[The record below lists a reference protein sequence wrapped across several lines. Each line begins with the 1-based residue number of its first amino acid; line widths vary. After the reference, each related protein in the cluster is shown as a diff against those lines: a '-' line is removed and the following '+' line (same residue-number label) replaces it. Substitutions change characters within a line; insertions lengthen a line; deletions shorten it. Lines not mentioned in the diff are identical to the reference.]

1 MKTVNTGDNMAED
14 LIAQLGSLIAEKILK
29 QPGKVIEADQPLISS
44 GLIDSF
50 SLVDL
55 ALLVEDDF
63 GVRIEDTELNAETF
77 DTLNQLARLIAQ
89 RKEKS

>member
-1 MKTVNTGDNMAED
+1 MKIVDTGEYMTED
-14 LIAQLGSLIAEKILK
+14 LTTRLGSLVSEKILK
-29 QPGKVIEADQPLISS
+29 QPGRVIDADQPLISS

-77 DTLNQLARLIAQ
+77 DTLNQLALLIAQ
-89 RKEKS
+89 RKEKR

>member
-1 MKTVNTGDNMAED
+1 MKIVDTGENMTED
-14 LIAQLGSLIAEKILK
+14 FAAQLGSLIAEKILK
-29 QPGKVIEADQPLISS
+29 QPGRAIDADQPLISS

-55 ALLVEDDF
+55 ALLVEDNF

>member
-1 MKTVNTGDNMAED
+1 MKIVDTGEYMTED
-14 LIAQLGSLIAEKILK
+14 LTARLGSLISEKILK
-29 QPGKVIEADQPLISS
+29 QTGRVIDADQPLISS

-77 DTLNQLARLIAQ
+77 DTLNQLAILIAQ
-89 RKEKS
+89 RKEKR

>member
-1 MKTVNTGDNMAED
+1 MTED
-14 LIAQLGSLIAEKILK
+14 LAAQIGSLIADKILK
-29 QPGKVIEADQPLISS
+29 QPARVIDADQPLISS

-89 RKEKS
+89 RKEKG